1 MRRGLKLISISCLY
15 KEEEKKPVICEIHVK
30 DYAQLVFKL
39 ERGEKGEADTHWILL
54 IPENRWYRVPEDEF
68 LTHLDESELE
78 DGACDLEIELEEEEG
93 DGD

>member
-1 MRRGLKLISISCLY
+1 MWRGLKLISISAVY
-15 KEEEKKPVICEIHVK
+15 KEEDKKPISCEIHVK

-39 ERGEKGEADTHWILL
+39 EHGEKGEGDTHWILL
-54 IPENRWYRVPEDEF
+54 IPENRWYRVPEEEWSD
-68 LTHLDESELE
+68 HLYESETE